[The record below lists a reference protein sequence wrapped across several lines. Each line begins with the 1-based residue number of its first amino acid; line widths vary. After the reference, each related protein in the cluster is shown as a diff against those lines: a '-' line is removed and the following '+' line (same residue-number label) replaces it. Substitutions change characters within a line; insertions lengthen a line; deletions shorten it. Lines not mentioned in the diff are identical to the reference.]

1 MLTPAK
7 RGRRNRI
14 LFSSFLI
21 LILSLL
27 VTILLNTGNYN
38 IFDFARFYSGT
49 SLQREALVTKVID
62 GDTVVIDGGERV
74 RYIGIDT
81 PERGRPFYLQST
93 ARNRELV
100 EGKKVEL
107 LICKER
113 KRDKYGRLL
122 AYVYADEADV
132 SKTLLKEGLAN
143 VLSIPPC
150 GKERKEEFYRYL
162 FEAKKQGVGMW
173 EGSKVER

>member
-1 MLTPAK
+1 M
-7 RGRRNRI
+7 
-14 LFSSFLI
+14 
-21 LILSLL
+21 ILSLL

-38 IFDFARFYSGT
+38 IFDFARFYRGT
-49 SLQREALVTKVID
+49 LLQREALVTKVID

-93 ARNRELV
+93 VKNKELV
-100 EGKKVEL
+100 EGKRVRL
-107 LICKER
+107 YLCKER

-122 AYVYADEADV
+122 AYVYADETDV

-150 GKERKEEFYRYL
+150 GKEREEEFYGYL
-162 FEAKKQGVGMW
+162 LEAKREGVGMW
-173 EGSKVER
+173 TGSKVER